1 MKSDDARY
9 FLICNVSDGLVA
21 QLNGVVVQLQ
31 LARRLGLEP
40 IVYLHEQLHVR
51 RAESVL

>member
-1 MKSDDARY
+1 MNEGIRMNDTAPRY
-9 FLICNVSDGLVA
+9 LLICNTSDGLVA

-40 IVYLHEQLHVR
+40 
-51 RAESVL
+51 